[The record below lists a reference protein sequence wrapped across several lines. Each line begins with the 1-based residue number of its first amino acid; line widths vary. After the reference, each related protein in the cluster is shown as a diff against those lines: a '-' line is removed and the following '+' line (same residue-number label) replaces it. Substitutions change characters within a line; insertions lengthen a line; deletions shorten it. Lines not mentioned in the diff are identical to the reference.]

1 MFFSGSIIYNLPYQ
15 FWLGWMFCLHFSY
28 QPETTIMIAMFS
40 WTASNIHNASWKD
53 QILSFYIEQQIQE
66 SYPDENAVLMFEKCS
81 LERICKCK
89 SFISMQFPLLP
100 HQLKNSEGNKD
111 IQKKKSLSS
120 QTSPYNPHTF
130 ISLSK
135 WGQILFTIIS
145 DWYKKKITHL
155 EISGGFGGASAACGF
170 MQQVWRGRQSRKP
183 GETRYRW
190 FGWLLWGFVV
200 IPQYFQA
207 GRILT
212 AEDVEKEE
220 DWQQVQKGEESLVV
234 V

>member
-1 MFFSGSIIYNLPYQ
+1 
-15 FWLGWMFCLHFSY
+15 
-28 QPETTIMIAMFS
+28 MIAMFS

-135 WGQILFTIIS
+135 WGQILFIIIS
-145 DWYKKKITHL
+145 DWLIDTSRKSKTWKYVAG
-155 EISGGFGGASAACGF
+155 SGGPRQHVDSCSKSGEEDNQESRVKQDIDGLVDYCG
-170 MQQVWRGRQSRKP
+170 V
-183 GETRYRW
+183 
-190 FGWLLWGFVV
+190 LLWSRSIFKRDE
-200 IPQYFQA
+200 YS
-207 GRILT
+207 
-212 AEDVEKEE
+212 
-220 DWQQVQKGEESLVV
+220 QQKT
-234 V
+234 